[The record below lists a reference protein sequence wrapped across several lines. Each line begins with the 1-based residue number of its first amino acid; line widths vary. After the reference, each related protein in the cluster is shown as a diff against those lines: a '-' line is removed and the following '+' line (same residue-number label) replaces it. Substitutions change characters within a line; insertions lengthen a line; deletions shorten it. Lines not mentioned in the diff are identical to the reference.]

1 SVACRDS
8 TLLGPEQHRP
18 PISTSTA
25 SSQIAATDFSEYPA
39 GQQPSDWTKRWTAG
53 GTVSWTVQRDS
64 SGAFAGHSKLL
75 LQVAA
80 GQGATR
86 ALSWDQVGQRSHV
99 RVHTRLRMTSVVD
112 RLVGLTVLGGGVAG
126 KEDGYAWVVENAS
139 GFTGLRLWRV
149 KGGQNQT
156 ALRSQAISL
165 SANTFY
171 QLVLEKRADTL
182 RAKVWADGAAEP
194 AWQVETTD
202 TLLKSG
208 WAGFANYSPGTV
220 EFDFFRAYDPTVQR
234 PPVPPQAPDTLP
246 AGLYDESTIRHNSVC
261 IASPVLKDII
271 VLRFRPGTPQ
281 EQRQAAVD
289 LVQGEVIGGRRPT
302 DLEGQYYIRTPD
314 DGTGERLC
322 QAIDQLRAL
331 PQVLVA
337 THEVFA
343 HPFYRRPDDGENWK
357 KNLWQLNPA
366 AVQGG
371 EKWGLEAVAAPLAW
385 GCETGSSAVAVA
397 VVDEGFQAVSDLL
410 ANIAEPWR
418 GDIGKYTLTDHG
430 TVVASVL
437 GARGNNGSGITGPMW
452 EADLRPYDIRVD
464 AAGRAHTG
472 PIAAAMIA
480 EKVERAGREG
490 ARVINLSHGINW
502 QALNRTPHPDSA
514 RHHLIVRDFHES
526 LRGTLALFDSQQRPF
541 VVLAAG
547 NDAVDAYW
555 AGFPNVEGDFPD
567 HVIIVGASTLARG
580 LRPSSNRGTT
590 VLAPGEAV
598 GALDG
603 AGNPDTVSGTSV
615 AAPYV
620 AGLAGLLFSF
630 DPALTPGQVKHFVRE
645 GAERGKQI
653 AGDLS
658 IINAYESL
666 KAAAEEHGRPL
677 CGNRVWGADGTIW
690 AQRGS
695 GAPEELRAINGTGA
709 HHLQVLHGGKHITY
723 AS

>member
-1 SVACRDS
+1 
-8 TLLGPEQHRP
+8 
-18 PISTSTA
+18 
-25 SSQIAATDFSEYPA
+25 
-39 GQQPSDWTKRWTAG
+39 
-53 GTVSWTVQRDS
+53 
-64 SGAFAGHSKLL
+64 
-75 LQVAA
+75 
-80 GQGATR
+80 
-86 ALSWDQVGQRSHV
+86 
-99 RVHTRLRMTSVVD
+99 
-112 RLVGLTVLGGGVAG
+112 
-126 KEDGYAWVVENAS
+126 ENAS

-171 QLVLEKRADTL
+171 QLVLEKKGDTL
-182 RAKVWADGAAEP
+182 RAKVWHDGAAEP

-208 WAGFANYSPGTV
+208 WAGFANYRPGTV
-220 EFDFFRAYDPTVQR
+220 EFDFFRAYDPTVQVA
-234 PPVPPQAPDTLP
+234 PVPPQAPNTLP
-246 AGLYDESTIRHNSVC
+246 AGLYDESNIRHNSVC
-261 IASPVLKDII
+261 IAGPVLKDII
-271 VLRFRPGTPQ
+271 VLMFKPGTPQ

-289 LVQGEVIGGRRPT
+289 LVQGEVIGGRNSAPVV
-302 DLEGQYYIRTPD
+302 EGDYYIRIED

-343 HPFYRRPDDGENWK
+343 DPFYRRPDDGESWK

-371 EKWGLEAVAAPLAW
+371 EKWGLEAIAAPLAW

-418 GDIGKYTLTDHG
+418 GNIGKYMLTDHG

-437 GARGNNGSGITGPMW
+437 VARGNNGIGITGAMW
-452 EADLRPYDIRVD
+452 EVDLRPYDIRVD
-464 AAGRAHTG
+464 AAGRVHTG
-472 PIAAAMIA
+472 PIDAAMITD
-480 EKVERAGREG
+480 KVRRAAAEG
-490 ARVINLSHGINW
+490 ARVINLSHGISW
-502 QALNRTPHPDSA
+502 QSINRVPHPDST
-514 RHHLIVRDFHES
+514 RHHQMVRDFHER

-567 HVIIVGASTLARG
+567 HAIVVGASTLDHG

-603 AGNPDTVSGTSV
+603 AGNPV
-615 AAPYV
+615 
-620 AGLAGLLFSF
+620 
-630 DPALTPGQVKHFVRE
+630 
-645 GAERGKQI
+645 
-653 AGDLS
+653 
-658 IINAYESL
+658 
-666 KAAAEEHGRPL
+666 
-677 CGNRVWGADGTIW
+677 
-690 AQRGS
+690 
-695 GAPEELRAINGTGA
+695 
-709 HHLQVLHGGKHITY
+709 
-723 AS
+723 